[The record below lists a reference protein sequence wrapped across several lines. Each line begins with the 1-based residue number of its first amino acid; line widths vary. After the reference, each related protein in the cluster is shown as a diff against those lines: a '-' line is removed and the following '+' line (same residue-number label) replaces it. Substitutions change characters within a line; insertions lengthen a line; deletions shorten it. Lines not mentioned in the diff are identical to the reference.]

1 MCGIV
6 GYIGTKKACPIL
18 LAGLT
23 RLEYRGYD
31 SAGISTI
38 EKDGLSI
45 MKDKGRVKNLSNLE
59 GIDKLEGTVGIAHTR
74 WATHGKPS
82 KENSHPHQDNS
93 KTFSVV
99 HNGIIENYN
108 ELRKFLTEKGYTF
121 YSQTDTEVI
130 PNLIHYYFKKDKKN
144 DDLKFLRAV
153 KNACLDLKGSFA
165 LEVISSLYPDNMIV
179 VRQDS
184 PLVIGTCEDE
194 KYLSS
199 DIPAILS
206 YTKDFYL
213 LNDLEFVVLTK
224 DSAKFYDK
232 DLNEIQKQT
241 QTIEWSSS
249 AAEKDGFDDF
259 MLKEIYEQ
267 PTAIRETIGAKIN
280 LNAKC
285 EFDELKFTKEYLS
298 SLNKI
303 YIVACGTAMHAGLTG
318 KNTIEK
324 LCRIPTEVDI
334 ASEFRY
340 RDPIIDEKTLCIF
353 LSQSGE
359 TADTI
364 AALKLSKEKGA
375 KTIAI
380 TNVIGS
386 SITREADYSIY
397 THAGPEIAVA
407 STKAYTSQVVLI
419 NILAIYFAEI
429 LSGTDTDIIK
439 NLKKDILDLP
449 KKIEETLKCNEIIK
463 EFAKKIYQEKD
474 IFFLGRGI
482 DETVAKE
489 GSLKLKEISYI
500 HSESYAAGELKH
512 GPIAL
517 IENGITVISIMTDEN
532 LVKKT
537 VSNIQEVITRGA
549 KTLVVSNQNIDKSMF
564 DIVIDIPETN
574 CFISPILS
582 IIPLQLLAYHISK
595 EKGLDVDKPRN
606 LAKSVTVE

>member
-6 GYIGTKKACPIL
+6 GYIGVKKACPIL

-38 EKDGLSI
+38 EKNGLSL
-45 MKDKGRVKNLSNLE
+45 MKDKGRVKNLSNLD
-59 GIDKLEGTVGIAHTR
+59 GIDKLEGTIGIAHTR

-108 ELRKFLTEKGYTF
+108 ELKKSLEEKGYNF

-130 PNLIHYYFKKDKKN
+130 PNLIHYYFNIDKNN

-153 KNACLDLKGSFA
+153 RNTCLDLKGSFA
-165 LEVISSLYPDNMIV
+165 IEVISKLYPDNMIV

-206 YTKDFYL
+206 YTRDFYL
-213 LNDLEFVVLTK
+213 LNDLEFVLLTK

-232 DLNEIQKQT
+232 DLNEIEKHT
-241 QTIEWSSS
+241 QTIEWNSS

-280 LNAKC
+280 LNSKC
-285 EFDELKFTKEYLS
+285 EFDELGFTKDYLS

-303 YIVACGTAMHAGLTG
+303 YIVACGTAMHAGLSG
-318 KNTIEK
+318 KNAIEK

-340 RDPIIDEKTLCIF
+340 RDPIIDEKTLYIF
-353 LSQSGE
+353 ISQSGE

-375 KTIAI
+375 KTLAI

-407 STKAYTSQVVLI
+407 STKAYTSQVMLI

-429 LSGTDTDIIK
+429 LFGENSKLIK
-439 NLKKDILDLP
+439 DLKQDILDLP
-449 KKIEETLKCNEIIK
+449 KKIEETLKCNEEIK
-463 EFAKKIYQEKD
+463 KFAQQIYQEKD
-474 IFFLGRGI
+474 VFFLGRGI

-549 KTLVVSNQNIDKSMF
+549 KTLVVTNQDIDKNMF
-564 DIVIDIPETN
+564 DEVITIPKTD

-582 IIPLQLLAYHISK
+582 VIPLQLLAYYISK

>member
-1 MCGIV
+1 
-6 GYIGTKKACPIL
+6 
-18 LAGLT
+18 
-23 RLEYRGYD
+23 
-31 SAGISTI
+31 
-38 EKDGLSI
+38 
-45 MKDKGRVKNLSNLE
+45 MKDKGRVKNLSNLD
-59 GIDKLEGTVGIAHTR
+59 GIDKLEGTIGIAHTR

-108 ELRKFLTEKGYTF
+108 ELKKSLEEKGYNF

-130 PNLIHYYFKKDKKN
+130 PNLIHYYFNIDKNN

-153 KNACLDLKGSFA
+153 RNTCLDLKGSFA
-165 LEVISSLYPDNMIV
+165 IEVISKLYPDNMIV

-206 YTKDFYL
+206 YTRDFYL
-213 LNDLEFVVLTK
+213 LNDLEFVLLTK

-232 DLNEIQKQT
+232 DLNEIEKHT
-241 QTIEWSSS
+241 QTIEWNSS

-280 LNAKC
+280 LNSKC
-285 EFDELKFTKEYLS
+285 EFDELGFTKDYLS

-303 YIVACGTAMHAGLTG
+303 YIVACGTAMHAGLSG
-318 KNTIEK
+318 KNAIEK

-353 LSQSGE
+353 ISQSGE

-375 KTIAI
+375 KTLAI

-407 STKAYTSQVVLI
+407 STKAYTSQVMLI

-429 LSGTDTDIIK
+429 LFGENSKLIK
-439 NLKKDILDLP
+439 DLKQDILDLP
-449 KKIEETLKCNEIIK
+449 KKIEETLKCNEEIK
-463 EFAKKIYQEKD
+463 KFAQQIYQEKD
-474 IFFLGRGI
+474 VFFLGRGI

-549 KTLVVSNQNIDKSMF
+549 KTLVVTNQDIDKNMF
-564 DIVIDIPETN
+564 DEVITIPKTD

-582 IIPLQLLAYHISK
+582 VIPLQLLAYYISK